1 MGGRGGLSC
10 GHPLSPDRRRGFF
23 GRRNREGR
31 GRRESRDFSTASE
44 ATASRA
50 APPAG
55 HGTQGVAAQTAAG
68 GPATT
73 LTAKPAHP
81 LALLGAT
88 PRARTV
94 RRGSESAVSAAFQAS
109 LTTPTLLVATAR
121 PGSCSGRPPSHTLCA
136 SRTTTTPTLAEA
148 CNSLSNSRCPLGR
161 ARERGPI

>member
-1 MGGRGGLSC
+1 MGRAAAALQAAAPAVGENVILLGGEGVGVPPSASAH
-10 GHPLSPDRRRGFF
+10 GDRLRGFF

-31 GRRESRDFSTASE
+31 GRRKSRNFATASG

-121 PGSCSGRPPSHTLCA
+121 PRLRLRQTA
-136 SRTTTTPTLAEA
+136 Q
-148 CNSLSNSRCPLGR
+148 
-161 ARERGPI
+161 